1 MVDEKLLDDSF
12 YITYVLLL
20 TTGTVCFIE
29 AVRTNDI
36 KIRNI
41 LNLEVCISVIAAYF
55 YSLFVSK
62 IKKARTEGKE
72 VDFYQINVTRY
83 TDWLITTPIMLLV
96 LVLALLYNT
105 GGYLPLYKFIIVLLL
120 NLAMILFGYY
130 GEQKKL
136 DKNLATG
143 IGFGFFFALFGY
155 IYYNFMYGKYHFD
168 NVLIFVAF
176 LVFWS
181 IYGVL
186 YMLGDKYEKEK
197 NIGYN
202 VLDLFSK
209 CFVGI
214 FFWAYFTKI
223 FVL

>member
-1 MVDEKLLDDSF
+1 MVEEKLLDDSF

-55 YSLFVSK
+55 YSLFFSK

-72 VDFYQINVTRY
+72 VDFYQINITRY

-105 GGYLPLYKFIIVLLL
+105 GGYLPLYKFIIILLL
-120 NLAMILFGYY
+120 NLAMILFGYQ

>member
-72 VDFYQINVTRY
+72 VDFYQTC
-83 TDWLITTPIMLLV
+83 
-96 LVLALLYNT
+96 
-105 GGYLPLYKFIIVLLL
+105 
-120 NLAMILFGYY
+120 
-130 GEQKKL
+130 
-136 DKNLATG
+136 
-143 IGFGFFFALFGY
+143 
-155 IYYNFMYGKYHFD
+155 
-168 NVLIFVAF
+168 
-176 LVFWS
+176 S
-181 IYGVL
+181 
-186 YMLGDKYEKEK
+186 
-197 NIGYN
+197 
-202 VLDLFSK
+202 
-209 CFVGI
+209 C
-214 FFWAYFTKI
+214 
-223 FVL
+223 

>member
-105 GGYLPLYKFIIVLLL
+105 GGYLKLYKFIIILLL

-155 IYYNFMYGKYHFD
+155 IYFNFMYGKYHFD